1 MPPSGKSER
10 SQSAQVARS
19 AGVVSIAI
27 LSSRLTGLLREM
39 VMAQKFGAGYAY
51 DAYLLGF
58 RIPNLTR
65 DLFAEGAL
73 SSAFVPTFTS
83 YLDEKKHEEA
93 ARLANL
99 VGTVILVVVGAV
111 VVLGSIF
118 SPQIV
123 LLLAPGYREVP
134 GKFQLAVHL
143 ARVMFPFLLLIS
155 LSAQAMGVLNA
166 SNRFAV
172 PATASTCFNITS
184 VVLGL
189 LLGFQL
195 GPYIGISPIEGMAY
209 GVLLGGLMQLL
220 WQAPSLH
227 RLGFTFRLDFRW
239 NHPGLQQ
246 IFRLMI
252 PAIVGNAAVQ
262 LNVMVNTNFASR
274 ISDPIRGADGPVS
287 WLAYAFRFMQLPLG
301 LFGVSFA
308 SAILPSVSR
317 SAASGNL
324 EEFRKTVSRSAG
336 TVLLMTIPSSVGLI
350 LLGKPII
357 GAIFQGGRF
366 QAYDTEQTALALA
379 CYAAGLAGY
388 AATKIFNPAFY
399 ALADAKTPMFV
410 SMFSVAANFML
421 AEFLVMGLH
430 LGISGLAL
438 STSIVA
444 LLGCMIL
451 FAILRRRVGGLDG
464 RYLAGRFVRASAASL
479 AMAIPVALATTYIAG
494 HLGDSKR
501 ADFVNLAV
509 CIPLGAA
516 VFFAATSALRIDEI
530 GVLRAAAKRRFFAL
544 RARISDK

>member
-1 MPPSGKSER
+1 
-10 SQSAQVARS
+10 
-19 AGVVSIAI
+19 
-27 LSSRLTGLLREM
+27 
-39 VMAQKFGAGYAY
+39 MAQKFGAGYAY

-83 YLDEKKHEEA
+83 YLDQKKSQDA

-99 VGTVILVVVGAV
+99 VGTVILVVVGSF

-123 LLLAPGYREVP
+123 LLLAPGYRAVP

-143 ARVMFPFLLLIS
+143 TRVMFPFLVLIS

-166 SNRFAV
+166 CNQFAV
-172 PATASTCFNITS
+172 PATASTCFNISS
-184 VVLGL
+184 VALGL
-189 LLGFQL
+189 LLGFGL

-209 GVLLGGLMQLL
+209 GVVLGGLMQLL
-220 WQAPSLH
+220 WQVPSL
-227 RLGFTFRLDFRW
+227 RRFGFGFRLDFAW
-239 NHPGLQQ
+239 NHPGLHQ

-274 ISDPIRGADGPVS
+274 ISDPIRGEDGPVS

-324 EEFRKTVSRSAG
+324 DEFRRTVSRSAG
-336 TVLLMTIPSSVGLI
+336 TVLLMTVPSSVGLM

-366 QAYDTEQTALALA
+366 EAYDTQQTAIALA
-379 CYAAGLAGY
+379 CYAIGLAGY
-388 AATKIFNPAFY
+388 ASTKIFNPAFY

-410 SMFSVAANFML
+410 SMLSVAANFL
-421 AEFLVMGLH
+421 FAEFLVTGFH
-430 LGISGLAL
+430 LGIAGLAL
-438 STSIVA
+438 STSLVA
-444 LLGCMIL
+444 LSGCVLL
-451 FAILRRRVGGLDG
+451 FTILRRRLSGLDG
-464 RYLAGRFVRASAASL
+464 RYLLERFVRVAVASL
-479 AMAIPVALATTYIAG
+479 AMAIPVALATTYLANRF
-494 HLGDSKR
+494 GDSKR
-501 ADFVNLAV
+501 ADFLNLAI

-516 VFFAATSALRIDEI
+516 LFFGAATLLKIEEVAAVR
-530 GVLRAAAKRRFFAL
+530 RAVQRRLFRLTSF
-544 RARISDK
+544 

>member
-1 MPPSGKSER
+1 
-10 SQSAQVARS
+10 
-19 AGVVSIAI
+19 
-27 LSSRLTGLLREM
+27 M

-73 SSAFVPTFTS
+73 SSAFVPTFTT
-83 YLDEKKHEEA
+83 YLDQKKHDEA
-93 ARLANL
+93 ARLSNL
-99 VGTVILVVVGAV
+99 VATVILVFVGSF

-118 SPQIV
+118 SSQLV
-123 LLLAPGYREVP
+123 LLLAPGFTQVP

-143 ARVMFPFLLLIS
+143 TRVMFPFLLLVS

-166 SNRFAV
+166 SNQFGV

-184 VVLGL
+184 VGLGL
-189 LLGFQL
+189 LLGFVL
-195 GPYIGISPIEGMAY
+195 GPRIGISPIEGMGY
-209 GVLLGGLMQLL
+209 GVVLGGLMQLL
-220 WQAPSLH
+220 WQVPSL
-227 RLGFTFRLDFRW
+227 RRFGFGFHLDFAW
-239 NHPGLQQ
+239 NHPGLHQ

-274 ISDPIRGADGPVS
+274 ISDPVRGADGPVS

-336 TVLLMTIPSSVGLI
+336 TVLLMTVPSSVGLI

-357 GAIFQGGRF
+357 GAIFQGGQF
-366 QAYDTEQTALALA
+366 QTYDTQQTALALS
-379 CYAAGLAGY
+379 CYAVGLAGY
-388 AATKIFNPAFY
+388 ASTKIFNPAFY
-399 ALADAKTPMFV
+399 ALADAKTPMYV
-410 SMFSVAANFML
+410 SMLSVAANFVF
-421 AEFLVMGLH
+421 AEFLVTEFH
-430 LGISGLAL
+430 LGIAGLAL

-444 LLGCMIL
+444 LSGCILL
-451 FAILRRRVGGLDG
+451 FARLRRRLGGLDG
-464 RYLAGRFVRASAASL
+464 RYLTGRFLRVAAASL
-479 AMAIPVALATTYIAG
+479 AMAIPVALATTYIARQFG
-494 HLGDSKR
+494 ESKR
-501 ADFVNLAV
+501 SDFLNLAV

-516 VFFAATSALRIDEI
+516 LFFGAATLLKIEEVSAIRRAIQHRLFRLRVKI
-530 GVLRAAAKRRFFAL
+530 LNK
-544 RARISDK
+544 

>member
-1 MPPSGKSER
+1 MAAPRKAAER

-19 AGVVSIAI
+19 AGVVSLAI

-58 RIPNLTR
+58 RLPNLTR

-73 SSAFVPTFTS
+73 SSAFVPTFTA
-83 YLDEKKHEEA
+83 YLDQKKHDEA

-99 VGTVILVVVGAV
+99 VGTVILVVVGSF

-123 LLLAPGYREVP
+123 LLLAPGYTEVP

-143 ARVMFPFLLLIS
+143 TRVMFPFLLLVS

-166 SNRFAV
+166 NNQFGV

-184 VVLGL
+184 VALGL
-189 LLGFQL
+189 LLGFEL
-195 GPYIGISPIEGMAY
+195 GPYIGISPIEGMGY
-209 GVLLGGLMQLL
+209 GVVLGGIMQLL
-220 WQAPSLH
+220 WQVPSL
-227 RLGFTFRLDFRW
+227 RRFGFGFRLDFAW
-239 NHPGLQQ
+239 NHPGLHQ

-324 EEFRKTVSRSAG
+324 EEFRKTVSQSAG
-336 TVLLMTIPSSVGLI
+336 TVLLMTVPSSVGLI

-366 QAYDTEQTALALA
+366 QTYDTQQT
-379 CYAAGLAGY
+379 
-388 AATKIFNPAFY
+388 
-399 ALADAKTPMFV
+399 
-410 SMFSVAANFML
+410 
-421 AEFLVMGLH
+421 
-430 LGISGLAL
+430 
-438 STSIVA
+438 
-444 LLGCMIL
+444 
-451 FAILRRRVGGLDG
+451 
-464 RYLAGRFVRASAASL
+464 
-479 AMAIPVALATTYIAG
+479 
-494 HLGDSKR
+494 
-501 ADFVNLAV
+501 
-509 CIPLGAA
+509 
-516 VFFAATSALRIDEI
+516 
-530 GVLRAAAKRRFFAL
+530 
-544 RARISDK
+544 